1 MTKISL
7 KGGATLILE
16 KWGTTSYNGL
26 WRGTTSYNRL

>member
-26 WRGTTSYNRL
+26 